1 MSKTIVVTGGSGYI
15 GSHIARAFKYAD
27 SNNKVH
33 LIDRV
38 YRHYTMKG
46 LDGFTCNN
54 FASDV
59 GLSAISKISPDVIV
73 HCAGTSLVEPS
84 VYDPAEYYENNVS
97 STIRLLNHIKDFKKK
112 PSILF
117 SSSASVYGEPTEL
130 PIAESHPLNPI
141 SPYGRTKLM
150 VETILRDY
158 SNAYDINSV
167 CFRYFNAA
175 GAWTPDANLGEEL
188 GGSHIIARALE
199 ASINGRA
206 FNVFGD
212 DYNTP
217 DGTCIRDY
225 VHVLDLASAHIKVL
239 GYLEDNPGFH
249 VFNLG
254 TTQGISNKQ
263 IADYIGEKYGFVFLN
278 YGTRRVGDPAVLVAD
293 SAKAKK
299 ELGWDPEHSDIGN
312 IIDSA
317 YQWYRNIKG
326 VDILV

>member
-1 MSKTIVVTGGSGYI
+1 MAKTIIVTGGCGYI

-38 YRHYTMKG
+38 YRHHTMKG
-46 LDGFTCNN
+46 LDGFVCNN

-59 GLSAISKISPDVIV
+59 GLCAISDLSPDIIV

-84 VYDPAEYYENNVS
+84 VYDPAEYYENNVN
-97 STIRLLNHIKDFKKK
+97 STIKLLNHIKNFKKK

-117 SSSASVYGEPTEL
+117 SSSASVYGEPQEL
-130 PIAESHPLNPI
+130 PIPESHPLNPI

-150 VETILRDY
+150 IETMLRDY
-158 SNAYDINSV
+158 SNAYDINSI

-175 GAWTPDANLGEEL
+175 GAWPGEYDLGAEL
-188 GGSHIIARALE
+188 GGTHIIARALE
-199 ASINGRA
+199 ASINGKA
-206 FNVFGD
+206 FNIFGD

-217 DGTCIRDY
+217 DGTCVRDY
-225 VHVLDLASAHIKVL
+225 IHVLDLAQAHIKVIN
-239 GYLEDNPGFH
+239 YLEYNPGFY

-254 TTQGISNKQ
+254 TAQGISNKQ
-263 IADYIGEKYGFVFLN
+263 IADYVGEKYGFKFLN
-278 YGTRRVGDPAVLVAD
+278 YGNKRPGDPAILIAD
-293 SAKAKK
+293 SSKAKRDLDW
-299 ELGWDPEHSDIGN
+299 EPEHSDIGT

-317 YQWYRNIKG
+317 YQWYTKY
-326 VDILV
+326 

>member
-1 MSKTIVVTGGSGYI
+1 MAKTIVVTGGCGYI

-27 SNNKVH
+27 HNNRVIV
-33 LIDRV
+33 IDRV
-38 YRHYTMKG
+38 RHKHTLKG
-46 LDGFTCNN
+46 IDSFYEGDY
-54 FASDV
+54 ASVPAWDIIE
-59 GLSAISKISPDVIV
+59 LAQPDIIV

-84 VYDPAEYYENNVS
+84 VYDPADYYENNVGK
-97 STIRLLNHIKDFKKK
+97 TITLLNRIKNLKKK

-117 SSSASVYGEPTEL
+117 SSSASVYGEPKEL

-150 VETILRDY
+150 IETMLRDY
-158 SNAYDINSV
+158 SNAYDINSI

-175 GAWTPDANLGEEL
+175 GAWPLEADLGEEL
-188 GGSHIIARALE
+188 GGTHIIARALE

-212 DYNTP
+212 DYDTP

-225 VHVLDLASAHIKVL
+225 VHVLDLARAHINVIS
-239 GYLEDNPGFH
+239 YLEDNPGFH

-263 IADYIGEKYGFVFLN
+263 IADYIGERYGFKFLN
-278 YGTRRVGDPAVLVAD
+278 YGVRRLADPAVLVAD
-293 SAKAKK
+293 ASKAKK
-299 ELGWDPEHSDIGN
+299 ELSWDPEHSDIGT

-317 YQWYRNIKG
+317 YKWYINR
-326 VDILV
+326 VDKQT

>member
-1 MSKTIVVTGGSGYI
+1 MSKTIVVTGGCGYI
-15 GSHIARAFKYAD
+15 GSHIVRAFRYAD
-27 SNNKVH
+27 YYNRIIIIDSVQRNHTLGDADCFLKVDYASTQALE
-33 LIDRV
+33 LIS
-38 YRHYTMKG
+38 
-46 LDGFTCNN
+46 LEQ
-54 FASDV
+54 
-59 GLSAISKISPDVIV
+59 PDIIV

-84 VYDPAEYYENNVS
+84 VYDPADYYENNVAK
-97 STIRLLNHIKDFKKK
+97 TITLLNHIKNFTKK

-117 SSSASVYGEPTEL
+117 SSSASVYGEPREL
-130 PIAESHPLNPI
+130 PISESHPLNPI

-150 VETILRDY
+150 IETMLRDY

-175 GAWTPDANLGEEL
+175 GSWPVEHNLGEAA
-188 GGSHIIARALE
+188 GGTHIIARALE

-225 VHVLDLASAHIKVL
+225 IHVLDLATAHIKVL
-239 GYLEDNPGFH
+239 DYITDNPGFH

-254 TTQGISNKQ
+254 TSLGISNKQ
-263 IADYIGEKYGFVFLN
+263 IADYIGEKYGFKFLN
-278 YGTRRVGDPAVLVAD
+278 YGIKRANDPAVLVAD
-293 SAKAKK
+293 SSKAKK
-299 ELGWDPEHSDIGN
+299 ELDWNPENSDINN

-317 YQWYRNIKG
+317 YQWHIKING